1 MNLAEPQAPAQR
13 ELRPI
18 SHRLATALLVGD
30 TTAVPHAGGWPS
42 PGLRDRL
49 RASAISGRSAGWLI
63 VEDGVVVGD
72 CTEPTGATPS
82 GRRPWL
88 TVA

>member
-1 MNLAEPQAPAQR
+1 VNLAEPQAPAQR

-30 TTAVPHAGGWPS
+30 AAAVPHAHGWPS
-42 PGLRDRL
+42 PGLRHRL
-49 RASAISGRSAGWLI
+49 RASAIWGEPAGWLI
-63 VEDGVVVGD
+63 VDDGVVVGD
-72 CTEPTGATPS
+72 CVEPTGATS
-82 GRRPWL
+82 GSRRPWL

>member
-18 SHRLATALLVGD
+18 NHRLASALLVGD
-30 TTAVPHAGGWPS
+30 STAVPHADGWPS
-42 PGLRDRL
+42 PGLWDRL
-49 RASAISGRSAGWLI
+49 RASAISGRPAGWLI

-72 CTEPTGATPS
+72 CVEPTRATS
-82 GRRPWL
+82 GSRRPWL